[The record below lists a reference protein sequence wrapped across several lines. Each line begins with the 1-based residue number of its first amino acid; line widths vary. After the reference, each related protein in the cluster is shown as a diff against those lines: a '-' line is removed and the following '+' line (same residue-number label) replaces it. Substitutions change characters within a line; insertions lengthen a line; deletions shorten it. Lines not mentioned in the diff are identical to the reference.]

1 MNREEG
7 KGCGQRFTYI
17 GLLGDGGLAIYLNW
31 IIGGQGYAE
40 SGLFNTKIVP
50 NGI

>member
-17 GLLGDGGLAIYLNW
+17 GLWGDGGLAISLNW
-31 IIGGQGYAE
+31 IIGVLGYVE
-40 SGLFNTKIVP
+40 SDLFNTKIFP